1 MSQNHNDFINVEKRK
16 RFLENEKR
24 TKVLCIPDDKIFV
37 LGFHSNSSSGKIQT
51 FKFTEIKDQQLFKF
65 CLSKQQKSSPT
76 SAPVN
81 LYTIPPFSRIV
92 RFFSIR
98 AAERPPRPRPPT
110 SPRRF
115 LPAQTF
121 PHCEGSFCGSC
132 LLQLENSNCCS
143 SLPAEGITQQGGR
156 SGQGTLG

>member
-65 CLSKQQKSSPT
+65 C
-76 SAPVN
+76 
-81 LYTIPPFSRIV
+81 
-92 RFFSIR
+92 
-98 AAERPPRPRPPT
+98 
-110 SPRRF
+110 
-115 LPAQTF
+115 
-121 PHCEGSFCGSC
+121 
-132 LLQLENSNCCS
+132 
-143 SLPAEGITQQGGR
+143 
-156 SGQGTLG
+156 